1 MRARLCHIHTE
12 KYDRKA
18 RCGGTRS
25 ELGGC
30 RKGQVRWH
38 MLLRTG
44 GGGESCRKT
53 GRAELF
59 WAKTEIL
66 SGNAEISFSLINT
79 EGQGLADLST
89 ELKAWSTLSSRPD
102 WAI

>member
-12 KYDRKA
+12 KHNTKA
-18 RCGGTRS
+18 RCGGTSS
-25 ELGGC
+25 ELG
-30 RKGQVRWH
+30 W
-38 MLLRTG
+38 G
-44 GGGESCRKT
+44 GSCRKT

-66 SGNAEISFSLINT
+66 SGKAEISFSLMST
-79 EGQGLADLST
+79 QGQQGLADLST

>member
-1 MRARLCHIHTE
+1 MVAHAQNWGAAG
-12 KYDRKA
+12 KA
-18 RCGGTRS
+18 RYGGTCSS
-25 ELGGC
+25 ELGGG
-30 RKGQVRWH
+30 K
-38 MLLRTG
+38 
-44 GGGESCRKT
+44 SCRKT

-66 SGNAEISFSLINT
+66 SGNTEISFSLINT